1 MCGKPPSPFL
11 IIICVP
17 PDKSQ
22 PLRSQ
27 ALRVMPES
35 PQPLMAQSC
44 LSHVSCR
51 QSLRLPKQSGGGVI
65 LLVSNLRDTGLRP
78 LSPPNWIYA
87 VYTSL
92 FLISSLSSDARLWL
106 LKVSGEGLP
115 W

>member
-1 MCGKPPSPFL
+1 
-11 IIICVP
+11 
-17 PDKSQ
+17 
-22 PLRSQ
+22 
-27 ALRVMPES
+27 
-35 PQPLMAQSC
+35 MAQSC

-78 LSPPNWIYA
+78 LSPPNWNA
-87 VYTSL
+87 VYVSL
-92 FLISSLSSDARLWL
+92 FLISSLSSDARLRL